1 MPKRPKT
8 SSFAKQPACAVCHQS
23 VRVVTKSCYKFGMT
37 PQRILIHI
45 SRSEHRVLDPDDVYL
60 LRARGGETEIRLRS
74 RTPLIDVR
82 PIGEVAPLF
91 EPFGFVRTHRE
102 HTVSIARIR
111 LLRLQADGRDWEL
124 KLEPP
129 VNRVL
134 PIARDRLAGLRAALG
149 ESGS

>member
-1 MPKRPKT
+1 MV
-8 SSFAKQPACAVCHQS
+8 AC
-23 VRVVTKSCYKFGMT
+23 
-37 PQRILIHI
+37 RILVHI
-45 SRSEHRVLDPDDVYL
+45 SRGEHRVLDPDDVYY

-74 RTPLIDVR
+74 RKPLIDVR

-91 EPFGFVRTHRE
+91 EPFGFVRAPRE
-102 HTVSIARIR
+102 HAVNLSRVR

-134 PIARDRLAGLRAALG
+134 PIARDRLAGLRTALG
-149 ESGS
+149 ECGS